1 MPREKEMSCYVS
13 LLIKTYLLWKLF
25 LPYLRGKLPTNILG
39 WINFVVVGL
48 PGIDQPGDHGAV
60 VRRGG
65 ENLAN

>member
-1 MPREKEMSCYVS
+1 MCE
-13 LLIKTYLLWKLF
+13 LWTLNIF
-25 LPYLRGKLPTNILG
+25 IGKAIFTSSQPEPTNILG